1 MTVKCNELRSKPQ
14 RKGFSLVEMLTCIA
28 VLGILLGLTLVA
40 IHAARESA
48 RKIECANRLR
58 QIAVANQDF
67 VGQHRHFPGNGWGFR
82 WIGQPE
88 RGVGPLQPGGW
99 AFQLL
104 PFLQSATPATGADE
118 IEARQQRALWC
129 QVPRPAFKCPSRPDP
144 PLTPHTLL
152 FEPVNAIRP
161 SSIAK
166 TDFAVCEG
174 DIITDTQGG
183 PASLAD
189 GDRASYPWIN
199 VSSATGISFRRSQ
212 IAPASISDGL
222 SNTCLVG
229 EKHVPISAYNA
240 ASSLGHDQS
249 LLSGVDVDIT
259 RWVRHP
265 PIPDRSGDNIRAFGS
280 AHLDSIR
287 MAMCDGSVRAINYEI
302 DRRTFVRMGNRH
314 DGRVT
319 EIP

>member
-1 MTVKCNELRSKPQ
+1 MIVTRTDRSKLR
-14 RKGFSLVEMLTCIA
+14 RKGVSLIEILTTIA
-28 VLGILLGLTLVA
+28 VVGILLSLMLVA
-40 IHAARESA
+40 LNASRESA
-48 RKIECANRLR
+48 RKIECTNRLR
-58 QIAVANQDF
+58 QIAVASQDF

-88 RGVGPLQPGGW
+88 RGVGRLQPGGW

-118 IEARQQRALWC
+118 LEARQQRALWC
-129 QVPRPAFKCPSRPDP
+129 QLPRPAFKCPSRPDP
-144 PLTPHTLL
+144 PLTAHTLL
-152 FEPVNAIRP
+152 FEPVNATRS

-174 DIITDTQGG
+174 DFSTDTRGG
-183 PASLAD
+183 PASLAE
-189 GDRASYPWIN
+189 GDSPSYPWIDA
-199 VSSATGISFRRSQ
+199 SAATGVSFQRSQ
-212 IAPASISDGL
+212 ITPASISDGL
-222 SNTCLVG
+222 SNTFLVG
-229 EKHVPISAYNA
+229 EKHVPVSAYNK

-259 RWVRHP
+259 RWVRQP

-280 AHLDSIR
+280 AHLDGIR
-287 MAMCDGSVRAINYEI
+287 MAMCDGSVRVINYEI
-302 DRRTFVRMGNRH
+302 DLRTFVRMGNRH